1 MALFRNVTLMHGSER
16 GRGGEGRGRTLLS
29 LLWLCVMQKD
39 SLKPCN
45 FLCLQLLNQF
55 KIHCT
60 WYTGYLKV
68 LCVISLSVAN

>member
-1 MALFRNVTLMHGSER
+1 MGC
-16 GRGGEGRGRTLLS
+16 TLLS

-60 WYTGYLKV
+60 RYTGYLKV